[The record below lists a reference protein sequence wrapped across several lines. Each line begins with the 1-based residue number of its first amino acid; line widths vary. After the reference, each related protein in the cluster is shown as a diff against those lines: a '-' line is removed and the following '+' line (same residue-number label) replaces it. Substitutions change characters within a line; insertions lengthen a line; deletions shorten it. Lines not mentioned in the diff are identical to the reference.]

1 MGGAF
6 LCLLA
11 AFPFLSGQKKTAP
24 ARRRRTMYHSG
35 GADGPHFV
43 PHRGQSAGHLPLRIS
58 RMLFQPGFQGVDD
71 DRAEVI
77 IAGLAEV
84 PGHIL
89 ARMQHGGAHAAV
101 IALPASLFPARDD
114 LGRRVGIPIR
124 PSPALRAG
132 RRLPRRRDGYTGR
145 SRADAPATAP
155 RLFSPRADGQFPPA
169 VQRGQQL
176 RDQRAQR

>member
-1 MGGAF
+1 MTSLCPASGTKSPQPHLRDLQQRKASPMGGAF

-124 PSPALRAG
+124 PSPAL
-132 RRLPRRRDGYTGR
+132 T
-145 SRADAPATAP
+145 SWAPVASETRWIYGAIA
-155 RLFSPRADGQFPPA
+155 R
-169 VQRGQQL
+169 
-176 RDQRAQR
+176 